1 MRDSLLQL
9 GLGGAIGLLVGLVV
23 AAAVIRRQFHR
34 RLREALESARDAR
47 ERLAQSES
55 RYRLLAEN
63 ATDVIW
69 TLKVPELTYTYISP
83 AISRLRGISVEQA
96 MRETFPQSVV
106 PEQREWVR
114 RLIEN
119 RIRAYKGG
127 RFDPTEPYRVELRQR
142 TATEDE
148 VVVEVMATLM
158 VDEDDEVT
166 AIQGIS
172 RDVTARVRAERELKS
187 REAILASLARGARL
201 LFTARD
207 KQEVM
212 GRALGVLGEAVG
224 ADRVYVF
231 ENRNDDES
239 GQPVAD
245 MRFEWC
251 GPGIR
256 AEIDNPDMQGMRY
269 DQALPDWLPLLES
282 GQVVYGV
289 VKDLPAAERELLEVQ
304 DIVSLLVV
312 PIFMDGHFWGLIG
325 FDDCTTARQWGQA
338 EIDALQVAA
347 GVIGGAIR
355 AMRTEEELR
364 RLVSTDSLTGLSS
377 RRSFLR
383 RARDLFQ
390 VARRSGRGLA
400 LMIMDL
406 DHFKSVNDT
415 WGHPVGDEALKV
427 FARICR
433 ASLRED
439 DLIGRTGGEEFAV
452 VLCDVDPATAHRLA
466 ETLRRRVEQTPVELA
481 EGSMNLTVS
490 IGLVGLED
498 EIDSFAELLKRADD
512 ALYQAKRGGRNRVI
526 SGSSQ
531 SV

>member
-9 GLGGAIGLLVGLVV
+9 GLGGVIGLLIGLVV
-23 AAAVIRRQFHR
+23 AAVIIGRQFRR

-69 TLKVPELTYTYISP
+69 TLKVPELSYTYISP
-83 AISRLRGISVEQA
+83 AVARLRGISVEQA

-127 RFDPTEPYRVELRQR
+127 RFDPAEPYRVELRQR
-142 TATEDE
+142 TASGDE
-148 VVVEVMATLM
+148 VVVEVMATL
-158 VDEDDEVT
+158 VIDEAGEVT

-212 GRALGVLGEAVG
+212 GRALGVLGEAVS

-231 ENRNDDES
+231 ENRQEEES
-239 GQPVAD
+239 SRLVAD

-251 GPGIR
+251 RAGIR
-256 AEIDNPDMQGMRY
+256 AEIDNPDMQGMPY
-269 DQALPDWLPLLES
+269 DEAIPDWQPLLES
-282 GQVVYGV
+282 GQVVHGV
-289 VKDLPAAERELLEVQ
+289 VRELPQAERELLEAQ
-304 DIVSLLVV
+304 DIVSILVV
-312 PIFMDGHFWGLIG
+312 PIFMDGRFWGLIG
-325 FDDCTTARQWGQA
+325 FDDCTTARAWGQA

-355 AMRTEEELR
+355 AARTEEELR
-364 RLVSTDSLTGLSS
+364 RLISTDSLTGLSS

-390 VARRSGRGLA
+390 AARRSGSGLA

-415 WGHPVGDEALKV
+415 WGHPVGDEALKA

-433 ASLRED
+433 ATLRED

-452 VLCDVDPATAHRLA
+452 VLRDIDSAPAGRLA
-466 ETLRRRVEQTPVELA
+466 ESLRRRVEQTPVELPD
-481 EGSMNLTVS
+481 GSMNLTVS
-490 IGLVGLED
+490 IGLVGLE
-498 EIDSFAELLKRADD
+498 EEVDSFGELLKRADD
-512 ALYQAKRGGRNRVI
+512 ALYRAKRGGRNQVM
-526 SGSSQ
+526 SGPA
-531 SV
+531 